1 MGPYPREISVAS
13 NLCPFYKFNPLKRAC
28 FLALSYLIHVEMQRT
43 SHLVPFIIRL
53 CSCKWWT
60 GRCWMPPAIHSSG
73 ESVQR
78 LLRGG
83 FPVQKCLPFC
93 QMMRTLPLTR
103 SSWDFQQKVFFQI
116 NFSIGFPPSNFSI
129 EALFLI
135 FFLNILA
142 NFEVALSALTGGVYQ
157 CPLEWVAVPGGAH
170 LLWTQRLGLR
180 VAGEVLM
187 RFCKNAWIG
196 LLLVL
201 FRYLKDDL

>member
-13 NLCPFYKFNPLKRAC
+13 NLCPFYKFNPLKGAC
-28 FLALSYLIHVEMQRT
+28 FLALSYLIHIEMERT

-73 ESVQR
+73 ESVHW

-83 FPVQKCLPFC
+83 FPLQKRLPFC
-93 QMMRTLPLTR
+93 QMMRTLPLTPAETFNRRFR
-103 SSWDFQQKVFFQI
+103 SK
-116 NFSIGFPPSNFSI
+116 SISAWLSTFELFNWGSI
-129 EALFLI
+129 FD
-135 FFLNILA
+135 FFLKWHLV
-142 NFEVALSALTGGVYQ
+142 EVGGVYQ

-180 VAGEVLM
+180 VAGADWIVVVVIVVIW
-187 RFCKNAWIG
+187 RTICKT
-196 LLLVL
+196 
-201 FRYLKDDL
+201 FTER